1 MNLGAESL
9 TTVELAAGAT
19 VGPYRLVRELGS
31 GLTSEVWLGSHADER
46 NARAIA
52 LKLPFVALD
61 HERFLECFARERP
74 MLSGL
79 AHPCIAR
86 VYDAGVA
93 AGSRPYV
100 AMEYV
105 QGVPLLQYCD
115 RMLLGIDSRL
125 LLFDQ
130 VLEAVQ
136 HAHSMLVLH
145 RDLKPSSLI
154 VTPEGQVLVL
164 DFGVGSLLIE
174 GTAVESETVPLG
186 GRALTPDYASPE
198 QLAGKPLGIGGDLY
212 SLGVILCELLVGAR
226 PYRLKRFSRRGMEE
240 ALLNLDPAIPST
252 LVTTEAAAL
261 RGTSAKQLA
270 RTLRGDMD
278 TIILKSL
285 HKRAVGR
292 YATVEALAQELR
304 RFRRGE
310 PLLARHVGPLQR
322 IWKRARRKLG

>member
-1 MNLGAESL
+1 MSLGVEAL
-9 TTVELAAGAT
+9 TAVELAAGGT
-19 VGPYRLVRELGS
+19 VGPYRLVRGLGS
-31 GLTSEVWLGSHADER
+31 GLMSDVWLASHADER

-61 HERFLECFARERP
+61 QERFLKCFARERLP
-74 MLSGL
+74 LSGL
-79 AHPCIAR
+79 THPCIAR
-86 VYDAGVA
+86 VYDAGI

-105 QGVPLLQYCD
+105 QGVPLPQYCD
-115 RMLLGIDSRL
+115 RMRLGIDSRL

-136 HAHSMLVLH
+136 HAHSMLVIH

-154 VTPEGQVLVL
+154 VTSEGQVLVL

-174 GTAVESETVPLG
+174 GTAVESQTVPLG
-186 GRALTPDYASPE
+186 GRALGPDYASPE

-212 SLGVILCELLVGAR
+212 SLGVILCELLAGAR

-252 LVTTEAAAL
+252 LVTAESAAL

-270 RTLRGDMD
+270 RTLRGDLD
-278 TIILKSL
+278 TIILKSI

-310 PLLARHVGPLQR
+310 VLLARHVGPLQR
-322 IWKRARRKLG
+322 MWTRASRKLS